1 MFYDCYLG
9 LLQPRAFGEK
19 GWSECSQSGPACSA
33 EAQSPSKPAG
43 PPMPSVPVGVAR
55 PGGQKASVTVE
66 LFLDLCCPYSNK
78 MFKTISEHVA
88 PKYEGEAGL
97 MNICSLTQ
105 ATLDMNKESLSQ
117 VKFVFHSVAQPW
129 HAQSCYMHEA
139 SLAVLDSAG
148 PQKFWDF
155 AGALFCK
162 QEEFFDDMVM
172 DKTRNEL
179 YSELAKV
186 AEEVGVAPAEV
197 LNRLQLKPGNAG
209 SAVTQRFKWAT
220 KLHRS
225 RGVHVTPTVHL
236 NGLEAGVVGSGWSP
250 EEWQSFLDYHLAEAK
265 HAA

>member
-1 MFYDCYLG
+1 
-9 LLQPRAFGEK
+9 
-19 GWSECSQSGPACSA
+19 
-33 EAQSPSKPAG
+33 
-43 PPMPSVPVGVAR
+43 MPSVPVGVAR

-88 PKYEGEAGL
+88 PNYEGE
-97 MNICSLTQ
+97 
-105 ATLDMNKESLSQ
+105 

-155 AGALFCK
+155 AGALFGK